1 MVDADHI
8 DLHGLGRRIA
18 RGLLHS
24 ERMLCIVQPLCLE
37 QQLLMLR
44 VARFEVGF
52 ACSGEFIIDIYIKIR
67 MRGVL
72 AGIDLNAGTDE
83 LHRIILSF

>member
-1 MVDADHI
+1 
-8 DLHGLGRRIA
+8 
-18 RGLLHS
+18 
-24 ERMLCIVQPLCLE
+24 
-37 QQLLMLR
+37 MLR

-52 ACSGEFIIDIYIKIR
+52 ACTGEFIIDIYIKIR

-72 AGIDLNAGTDE
+72 AGIDLDAGTDE